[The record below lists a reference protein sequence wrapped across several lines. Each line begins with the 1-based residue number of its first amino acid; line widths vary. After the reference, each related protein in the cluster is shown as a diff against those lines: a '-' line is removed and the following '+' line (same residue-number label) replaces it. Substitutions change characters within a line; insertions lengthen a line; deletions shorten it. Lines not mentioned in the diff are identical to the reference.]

1 MMRAGKLRD
10 KITFSRLTRV
20 SDDAG
25 GSTSTSATLLVC
37 WGQVIRDDSEVV
49 QQSGQNV
56 LKTDY
61 KIVCRRESVASVRK
75 GDIGELDND
84 SDLKFKINAILRTD
98 IDTITLKGTSIE

>member
-1 MMRAGKLRD
+1 MINSGNLRD
-10 KITFSRLTRV
+10 KITFRRYTRV

-25 GSTSTSATLLVC
+25 GSTSTSALLLTC
-37 WGQVIRDDSEVV
+37 WGQVIRDSGDVS
-49 QQSGQNV
+49 QQAGQNV

-61 KIVCRRESVASVRK
+61 TIVCRRESVTTVRK

>member
-1 MMRAGKLRD
+1 MRAGILRD
-10 KITFSRLTRV
+10 RITFRRLTRV
-20 SDDAG
+20 SDSAG
-25 GSTSTSATLLVC
+25 GSDSTSAVLLTC
-37 WGQVIRDDSEVV
+37 WAEVIRDSGDVS

-61 KIVCRRESVASVRK
+61 TVVCRRQSVSSVRK

-84 SDLKFKINAILRTD
+84 SDLQFKINSIFRTN